1 MCRKVLNLKQGLKT
15 KDLCTSKS
23 VMTVNITHWDAGV
36 CACVCICM
44 SVCECVFVHARVR
57 SSK

>member
-1 MCRKVLNLKQGLKT
+1 MFVSVLQVHSLTRGLKI

-36 CACVCICM
+36 YMRMCVRF
-44 SVCECVFVHARVR
+44 EYAHA
-57 SSK
+57 

>member
-1 MCRKVLNLKQGLKT
+1 MFVSSFQVYSLTRGLKI

-36 CACVCICM
+36 CKCVHF
-44 SVCECVFVHARVR
+44 CVF
-57 SSK
+57 

>member
-1 MCRKVLNLKQGLKT
+1 MSVSLLQVHSLTRGLKI

-36 CACVCICM
+36 CMCVCF
-44 SVCECVFVHARVR
+44 ELVHA
-57 SSK
+57 